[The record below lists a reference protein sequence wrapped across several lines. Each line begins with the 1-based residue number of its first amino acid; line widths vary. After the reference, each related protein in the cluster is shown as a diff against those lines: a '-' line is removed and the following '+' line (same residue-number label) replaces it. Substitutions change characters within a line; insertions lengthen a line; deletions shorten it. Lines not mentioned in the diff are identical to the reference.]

1 MIRPCHRENLCRPV
15 ELVALRKGRDGRL
28 DRQPRGPPAGLAIK
42 NLSEC
47 AHCEVRKSTHFLNF
61 IFGAMVLLTPFTNTT
76 KTHRRACERA
86 SPQLRV
92 MKLHVSGE
100 FHPVSTLSKHFVLC
114 AILRVNS
121 N

>member
-1 MIRPCHRENLCRPV
+1 
-15 ELVALRKGRDGRL
+15 VALRKGRDGRL

-76 KTHRRACERA
+76 KTHRRGACERA

-92 MKLHVSGE
+92 VKLHVAGE
-100 FHPVSTLSKHFVLC
+100 FHPVSILSKLLGLC
-114 AILRVNS
+114 AILRAKK
-121 N
+121 